1 MRNVLLLVHED
12 AGQEARLQAALSVTR
27 ALSGHLTALDVFVI
41 PVIVADPWS
50 GYTDASL
57 VKTASEDEV
66 SHRARIERRLAR
78 EDVAW
83 TMLAATGDPAL
94 ELEDA
99 AELADL
105 IVVNSRG
112 TKESMVAERAIVG
125 HVVTKSGK
133 PVLAVPPECT
143 DFDPTSRA
151 LVAWNGSRAA
161 NEALRAA
168 TPLLAMSEDVVLLV
182 VNDVDGPCSME
193 DAAMYLSRHGITPR
207 VIDRTTKDAVADVIL
222 DQARFGEAGYIVMG
236 AFGHHR
242 AVEAVFGGV
251 TRSVLA
257 ESNVPLLLAH

>member
-27 ALSGHLTALDVFVI
+27 AVSGHLTALDIFVI
-41 PVIVADPWS
+41 PVIIADPWS
-50 GYTDASL
+50 GYADASL
-57 VKTASEDEV
+57 VKTASEDEI
-66 SHRARIERRLAR
+66 SHRTKIEQRLAK

-105 IVVNSRG
+105 VVVNSRG
-112 TKESMVAERAIVG
+112 TSESMVAERAIVG
-125 HVVTKSGK
+125 HVVTKSHR

-143 DFDPTSRA
+143 NFDPTSRA
-151 LVAWNGSRAA
+151 LVAWNGSHAA

-168 TPLLAMSEDVVLLV
+168 TPLLAMAEDVVLLV
-182 VNDVDGPCSME
+182 VNGSDGPCSME
-193 DAAMYLSRHGITPR
+193 DAATYLSRHGIEPR
-207 VIDRTTKDAVADVIL
+207 VIERTTRDLVADAIL
-222 DQARFGEAGYIVMG
+222 DQARVGEAGYIVMG
-236 AFGHHR
+236 AFGRGR
-242 AVEAVFGGV
+242 AAEAVFGGV

-257 ESNVPLLLAH
+257 TSPVPVVLAH

>member
-27 ALSGHLTALDVFVI
+27 AISGHLTALDVFVI
-41 PVIVADPWS
+41 PVIIADPWT
-50 GYTDASL
+50 GYTDSTL

-66 SHRARIERRLAR
+66 SHRAKIEQRLAR
-78 EDVAW
+78 EDVPW

-112 TKESMVAERAIVG
+112 ATESMVAERAIVG
-125 HVVTKSGK
+125 HVVTKSHR

-143 DFDPTSRA
+143 NFDPTSRA
-151 LVAWNGSRAA
+151 LVAWNGSNPA

-168 TPLLAMSEDVVLLV
+168 TPLLALSEDVVLLV
-182 VNDVDGPCSME
+182 VNDEEGPCSME
-193 DAAMYLSRHGITPR
+193 DAAAYLSRHGITAR
-207 VIDRTTKDAVADVIL
+207 VIDRTTKDPVADVIL
-222 DQARFGEAGYIVMG
+222 EQARIGEAGYIVMG
-236 AFGHHR
+236 AFGHSR

-257 ESNVPLLLAH
+257 ESPVPVVLAH